1 MASKTCAMISLGCP
15 KNLVDSERMLGNLA
29 KDGWNIV
36 PDAEGADVVVVNTC
50 GFIEPAR
57 QESLGV
63 IRELLARKKSGEVG
77 AVVVAGCLAER
88 NRDDLLKEVPGV
100 DRILG
105 VHAREEIAQVV
116 DSARLSRKLRQSALA
131 LEQRTLFKPAPVKA
145 QADTSRV
152 RATPKHYAYLKIS
165 EGCDRLCTFCAIP
178 SMRGKHV
185 SKPREEIVAE
195 ARELAADGVKELLL
209 VAQDSTYYGID
220 IYGKPALDLLL
231 NDLLEVEGLRWIRVH
246 YAYPAYVTDE
256 LLTTFAAGVKTGKLL
271 PYIDMPLQHISD
283 RVLKRMARKVDRKAI
298 EDLLVRMRQAI
309 PGLILRS
316 TFVVGFP
323 GETEAEYQELEDFI
337 AQAKFERLGVFPYSF
352 EETTPSSRL
361 DGHLT
366 EEIKLSRRDRLMAVQ
381 QKIAFE
387 WTKAQHGKELDLIVD
402 GPDGE
407 APGWY
412 AARSWADAPDVD
424 TVVRLKGKGLL
435 PGDIVRARINGA
447 DGYDL
452 LARHLT
458 QATASSATASS
469 ALAAPG
475 NSSPDT
481 PSTPA
486 TLGATGI
493 R

>member
-1 MASKTCAMISLGCP
+1 MSAKTCALISLGCP
-15 KNLVDSERMLGNLA
+15 KNLVDSEKMLGDLA
-29 KDGWNIV
+29 KEGWTITS
-36 PDAEGADVVVVNTC
+36 DADGADVVVVNTC

-63 IRELLARKKSGEVG
+63 IREMLARKKSGEIG

-100 DRILG
+100 DHIVG
-105 VHAREEIAQVV
+105 VHAREEINQVV
-116 DSARLSRKLRQSALA
+116 NKAVLSRKLKQTALA
-131 LEQRTLFKPAPVKA
+131 QEQRSLFRPAPVRA
-145 QADTSRV
+145 LSDSGRF
-152 RATPKHYAYLKIS
+152 RATPRHYAYLKIS

-185 SKPREEIVAE
+185 SKPREEILAE

-220 IYGKPALDLLL
+220 IYGKPTLDLLL
-231 NDLLEVEGLRWIRVH
+231 KDLLAVEGIRWIRLH

-256 LLTTFAAGVKTGKLL
+256 LLTTFAEGVKTGKLL

-298 EDLLVRMRQAI
+298 EDLLVRMREAI

-323 GETEAEYQELEDFI
+323 GETEEEYLELEEFI
-337 AQAKFERLGVFPYSF
+337 KSARFERMGVFPYSF

-361 DGHLT
+361 DGHLP
-366 EEIKLSRRDRLMAVQ
+366 EDVKLSRRDRLMEAQ

-387 WTKAQHGKELDLIVD
+387 WTKAQHGKEVELIVD
-402 GPDGE
+402 GPDVE
-407 APGWY
+407 APGWFT
-412 AARSWADAPDVD
+412 ARSWADAPDID
-424 TVVRLKGKGLL
+424 TVVRLKAKGLH
-435 PGDIVRARINGA
+435 PGDIVKAKITGA

-458 QATASSATASS
+458 SPAVG
-469 ALAAPG
+469 API
-475 NSSPDT
+475 P
-481 PSTPA
+481 
-486 TLGATGI
+486 